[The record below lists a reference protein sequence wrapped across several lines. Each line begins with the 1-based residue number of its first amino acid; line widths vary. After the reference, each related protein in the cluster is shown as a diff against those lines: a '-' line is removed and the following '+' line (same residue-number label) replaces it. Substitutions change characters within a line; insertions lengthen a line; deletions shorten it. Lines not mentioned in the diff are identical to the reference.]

1 MIKFSQGI
9 MNPLAYDFSFI
20 KQNPT
25 CAENVSAKR
34 AKQKNLIGLSPCANS
49 ICPGANSIVC
59 RERHLFSLPSSCIIK
74 SLLLQHMAYDHAQVR
89 PHRTEL
95 KRCMS
100 VHSELSAAFRT
111 VQCCVEDKK
120 KGLMYMQR
128 PSPTST
134 ARFFKFS
141 SRLLKTELTGREV
154 VPR

>member
-1 MIKFSQGI
+1 MYILIKFSQGI

-120 KGLMYMQR
+120 WLDVYAETMANIYGSLFQVQQ
-128 PSPTST
+128 PSAEDS
-134 ARFFKFS
+134 
-141 SRLLKTELTGREV
+141 
-154 VPR
+154 